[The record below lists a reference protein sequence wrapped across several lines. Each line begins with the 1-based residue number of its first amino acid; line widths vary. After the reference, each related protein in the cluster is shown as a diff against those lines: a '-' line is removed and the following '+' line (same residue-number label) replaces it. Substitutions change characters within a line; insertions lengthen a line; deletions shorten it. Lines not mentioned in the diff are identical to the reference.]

1 MRALR
6 EDSPPIRVPLVDS
19 YRHLGVLQTPKGS
32 LTAEIRFR
40 AAQAWAKFS
49 EGRQKIHKAKGISI
63 RRKAFLLRSSVLP
76 KLLYGAGTWPCLRLH
91 EQRALGGTLWS
102 LYRAIC
108 GIPATDDQHMQACN
122 ILAITGLPSVQVTL
136 HYQRLLY
143 LKLLL
148 KSGPDELWA
157 LVRQDVG
164 YLETLRE
171 ALKWLYSWTHAT
183 STLPDPCVH
192 WEKWAT
198 FIRDTPGRFKGLIH
212 RAQAL
217 ESCRQQ
223 VLGALDG
230 LYRALRTLAPRTANT
245 ETPPNGCREAC
256 IQCQRLFATRVA
268 WAGRAARV
276 HGYRCKA
283 RILARS
289 RLCLGCG
296 KQYASVGRLRRH
308 LITAATCV
316 QRWGAFTPM
325 HPYKED
331 AGVAHAQTPPVL
343 VPGFFQD
350 ARGPDLSVPPEV
362 SSGLFDALS
371 VLEECDESLVW
382 ETVSDY
388 IEPLQTLR
396 DTVQFWKDG
405 ASESVRIQQT
415 AENILLLLD
424 PELIGEPGTVQQGK
438 VCRHVFALGH
448 PPTWHP
454 LPSFSLP
461 ADSVG
466 PSLDLAPPPPRHP

>member
-1 MRALR
+1 M
-6 EDSPPIRVPLVDS
+6 
-19 YRHLGVLQTPKGS
+19 
-32 LTAEIRFR
+32 
-40 AAQAWAKFS
+40 
-49 EGRQKIHKAKGISI
+49 
-63 RRKAFLLRSSVLP
+63 
-76 KLLYGAGTWPCLRLH
+76 
-91 EQRALGGTLWS
+91 
-102 LYRAIC
+102 
-108 GIPATDDQHMQACN
+108 
-122 ILAITGLPSVQVTL
+122 
-136 HYQRLLY
+136 
-143 LKLLL
+143 
-148 KSGPDELWA
+148 
-157 LVRQDVG
+157 
-164 YLETLRE
+164 
-171 ALKWLYSWTHAT
+171 
-183 STLPDPCVH
+183 
-192 WEKWAT
+192 
-198 FIRDTPGRFKGLIH
+198 IH

-256 IQCQRLFATRVA
+256 IPCQRLFATRVA
-268 WAGRAARV
+268 WAGHAARV

-283 RILARS
+283 HILARS

-331 AGVAHAQTPPVL
+331 AGVAHAQTPPVM

-454 LPSFSLP
+454 LPSFSLT